1 MDDGFKHDDQFV
13 QNSAFYD
20 FRNCDDVDGDLGTI
34 KMKILVFQGKNNLGA
49 YLEWEKKIDL
59 IFHHNHY
66 FKGKKVK
73 FAMIEFMIM
82 SLYGKINLCW
92 TRGEIMRGI
101 LRLRKRRRP
110 LWEEGL
116 SLVIIT
122 RIYIKKII
130 GFDTMDKEFWW
141 IPYGDG
147 YCDD

>member
-1 MDDGFKHDDQFV
+1 
-13 QNSAFYD
+13 
-20 FRNCDDVDGDLGTI
+20 
-34 KMKILVFQGKNNLGA
+34 
-49 YLEWEKKIDL
+49 
-59 IFHHNHY
+59 
-66 FKGKKVK
+66 
-73 FAMIEFMIM
+73 MIEFMIM